1 MGFNPTTQ
9 GMSVCLHFPVFML
22 FCVNRSIPTG
32 QTLFHTNFHLHN
44 WKTLKR
50 RCLWLC
56 WPIRATEWHGRKWA
70 MEGEIQLIYKFY
82 PSGYNV
88 RNLSLIPA
96 LLKYMVIKYRDM
108 VLVILIQN
116 MFHVAALLKYVYIIL
131 VQIDLVYVV
140 FNTKYVSWKIL
151 CIVLY
156 YVYHISFHFISIY
169 FNKAAIYKDIKYFNT
184 TNCIITH

>member
-1 MGFNPTTQ
+1 
-9 GMSVCLHFPVFML
+9 
-22 FCVNRSIPTG
+22 
-32 QTLFHTNFHLHN
+32 
-44 WKTLKR
+44 
-50 RCLWLC
+50 
-56 WPIRATEWHGRKWA
+56 

-140 FNTKYVSWKIL
+140 FNTKYVS
-151 CIVLY
+151 
-156 YVYHISFHFISIY
+156 
-169 FNKAAIYKDIKYFNT
+169 
-184 TNCIITH
+184 